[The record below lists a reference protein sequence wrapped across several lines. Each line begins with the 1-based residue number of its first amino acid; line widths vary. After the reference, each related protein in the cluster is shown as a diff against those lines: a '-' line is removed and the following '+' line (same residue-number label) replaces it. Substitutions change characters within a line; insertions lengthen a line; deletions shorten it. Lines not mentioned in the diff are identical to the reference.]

1 MANIKFKNVILH
13 HFMSYDH
20 EDFSL
25 DRNGYIFISGE
36 NNNDVDNAKSNGS
49 GKSSL
54 FSALCWC
61 LTGETPS
68 GNKQVENIYLSGET
82 YVQVNFD
89 IDKDSYSIKRT
100 KNPSNLFITI
110 NGEDKSGKGIRD
122 TEKLLE
128 DYLPDVTS
136 SLINSV
142 IILGQGLPKRFTN
155 NTPSGRKEILE
166 KLSNS
171 DFMIADIKNR
181 LGERQDKVAADK
193 EHYQSILIETQTKI
207 DMLSKMVQADKETLA
222 NINVGELEIN
232 LDRLKSDSI
241 KLNNDIDTFTAAR
254 DESNS
259 ILSTKLA
266 EVQRIN
272 EMFTDEYKNL
282 GLISQE
288 DLDNLVA
295 KIASLNAELRSKE
308 AEVKKLESVTDVCPT
323 CGQKLPDVVKFDTT
337 DLRQKCEELRINI
350 GIMEGELKSSKKINA
365 ELVAQLDEK
374 YAKMKTDLNSSITT
388 LQDDIRNYDNIIGT
402 KSTEHRRVTDEIIKT
417 ETELNTAESL
427 KESLKENIKSKEH
440 DLEVFKREAETAN
453 SNLEETQQRIE
464 ILSRMSTLIRR
475 DFRGYLL
482 SNIIEFISTKCKKYS
497 TEVFGSDNFLFTLD
511 GNNIS
516 ISYDGKEYESLSG
529 GEKQKADVIIQLAIR
544 DMMCCYLNFSSNILV
559 LDEITDSLDVTG
571 SQNILDLISTE
582 LTDVEAIYIISHH
595 SDFSIP
601 WDEEIKVI
609 KDNDRISR
617 VA

>member
-1 MANIKFKNVILH
+1 MANIKFRSITLH
-13 HFMSYDH
+13 HFMSYEH
-20 EDFSL
+20 EDFNL
-25 DRNGYIFISGE
+25 DRNGYIFISGV
-36 NNNDVDNAKSNGS
+36 NNNDLDNAASNGA

-68 GNKQVENIYLSGET
+68 GNKQIENIYLSGET
-82 YVQVNFD
+82 YVQLSFD
-89 IDKDSYSIKRT
+89 IDSDSYVIKRS
-100 KNPSNLFITI
+100 KNPSNLSIII
-110 NGEDKSGKGIRD
+110 NGQDKSGKGIRD
-122 TEKLLE
+122 SEKLLE
-128 DYLPDVTS
+128 EYLPDVTS

-181 LGERQDKVAADK
+181 LSERQEKLTSN
-193 EHYQSILIETQTKI
+193 ENYYQNILISAQTKI
-207 DMLSKMVQADKETLA
+207 EMLRNMLQADKDKLESIDVA
-222 NINVGELEIN
+222 ELELE
-232 LDRLKSDSI
+232 LDKLKSDI
-241 KLNNDIDTFTAAR
+241 IVLDRDIDSFKAAKE
-254 DESNS
+254 ESDTLLSVKLTELQS
-259 ILSTKLA
+259 ITEA
-266 EVQRIN
+266 YN
-272 EMFTDEYKNL
+272 DEYNNL
-282 GLISQE
+282 GLITQDE
-288 DLDNLVA
+288 LDNIVG

-308 AEVKKLESVTDVCPT
+308 AEVAKLEAVTDICPT

-337 DLRQKCEELRINI
+337 DLRQKCEELRVDMH
-350 GIMEGELKSSKKINA
+350 IMEGELESDKKINA
-365 ELVAQLDEK
+365 QLIAQLDKK
-374 YAKMKTDLNSSITT
+374 YDERKKDLNSSIEVIK
-388 LQDDIRNYDNIIGT
+388 DDIKNYETILNT
-402 KSTEHRRVTDEIIKT
+402 KNFKRTELSTSSIRL
-417 ETELNTAESL
+417 ETEIHQADEQKSSL
-427 KESLKENIKSKEH
+427 EASIKS
-440 DLEVFKREAETAN
+440 REAEIETFMNESDKALADFEDVKMRLEIISKMN
-453 SNLEETQQRIE
+453 NLIK
-464 ILSRMSTLIRR
+464 R

-482 SNIIEFISTKCKKYS
+482 SDIITFIADKVKTYS
-497 TEVFGSDNFLFTLD
+497 QKVFGSDNFNFELD

-559 LDEITDSLDVTG
+559 LDEITDSLDVSG
-571 SQNILDLISTE
+571 SQNMLDLISSA

-601 WDEEIKVI
+601 WDEEII
-609 KDNDRISR
+609 ITKDNDRISR